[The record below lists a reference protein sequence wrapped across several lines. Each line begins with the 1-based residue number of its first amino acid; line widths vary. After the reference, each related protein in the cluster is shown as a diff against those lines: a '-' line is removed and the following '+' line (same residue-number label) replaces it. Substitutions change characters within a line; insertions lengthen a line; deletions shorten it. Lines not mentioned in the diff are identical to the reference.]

1 MGTSLQFSHCG
12 GEETESC
19 LFGLFFKKDRK
30 RRGGGDEGGR
40 QKKKEAGVGEN
51 KGRGR
56 VGETDTICLAFN
68 TVVTFH

>member
-12 GEETESC
+12 GEEIESC

-40 QKKKEAGVGEN
+40 QKKKKQGW
-51 KGRGR
+51 GRTKEG
-56 VGETDTICLAFN
+56 GG
-68 TVVTFH
+68 